1 MKCPKWISTSAESST
16 GSRISSLSA
25 NRMRLRKP
33 LEWLVLLPALL
44 FGRYFLPILV
54 ILFSLFINVRMGL
67 YIALCWWAFPR
78 SFTVA

>member
-1 MKCPKWISTSAESST
+1 
-16 GSRISSLSA
+16 
-25 NRMRLRKP
+25 MRLRKP
-33 LEWLVLLPALL
+33 LEWLVLFPALL

>member
-1 MKCPKWISTSAESST
+1 
-16 GSRISSLSA
+16 
-25 NRMRLRKP
+25 MRLRKP

-67 YIALCWWAFPR
+67 YIAFAGGPFRAL
-78 SFTVA
+78 SL